1 MENALGAW
9 KKSVKIAMI
18 ERDMDMEA
26 LAKAVGKSRTHISAV
41 INGRMVAPSSASLIS
56 DALNIKNAPYSEMK
70 PALAAWTKAVRI
82 ALLER
87 DWDTGKL
94 AKAIGRSRSYTVS
107 VVEGREISKS
117 AARAICEAL
126 GVPDAP
132 YSNW

>member
-56 DALNIKNAPYSEMK
+56 DALNIKNAPYS
-70 PALAAWTKAVRI
+70 V
-82 ALLER
+82 
-87 DWDTGKL
+87 
-94 AKAIGRSRSYTVS
+94 VS
-107 VVEGREISKS
+107 
-117 AARAICEAL
+117 
-126 GVPDAP
+126 
-132 YSNW
+132 